1 MFSAY
6 DLKKII
12 PRAVFALVAAN
23 LSWSLMSI
31 AIGVVNI
38 LGEGAKDL
46 IVAPF
51 ASTAAISPTTT
62 GDILL
67 LTIAAGAVAS
77 AGLGL
82 IPVAGV
88 AVAALGGILFAFI
101 IILARRVALLGLV
114 IIAPFA
120 IALMVFPQTE
130 KWAKQWWEW
139 FLKLLIMYPFIMGF
153 FGLAQ
158 VAAGITSRAGNPFY
172 ELAAFAIIVMP
183 YFLIG
188 KALSFA
194 GGTIA
199 KFAGAINDPSKG
211 YIDGIKKK
219 EGERVARNRLR
230 AGAGDRFD
238 SGSLRGRALNRPLR
252 GVMNAPS
259 TIMHPSSARRNAA
272 AVLKQE
278 RAQAQIL
285 KTHPEL
291 EKLSDDEAE
300 LAAMGSEQM
309 ANERIDVR
317 VAEAE
322 AQTPGSGA
330 ARRRELETARETLK
344 AKGDGFGTLVGKIAL
359 PQAVKSGRVGA
370 HEIEDLTTRTARGSS
385 HGTDTVEV
393 LQGQARALAGQGYQD
408 TGRVLQSQLYST
420 KHTGGPDDGL
430 SISTPAINDV
440 LTASDEV
447 ARAAATAAL
456 PVADRIRLNTI
467 VNETF
472 TGGHGKAA
480 VSQEQLGKID
490 RSERSAVIDSKQVQ
504 VAAILEQ
511 LEQGNVSRE
520 DAATEV
526 ARHRADAL
534 SLSQASSAQNNAEA
548 VNAANELIRQIDQQ
562 ITVHNSAP
570 AVAGT
575 VRTLDRPTVE
585 TESTRTL
592 QTRFGSAGGRP
603 TDTYT

>member
-51 ASTAAISPTTT
+51 ASTAAISPTST

-114 IIAPFA
+114 VIAPFA

-211 YIDGIKKK
+211 MVDKTKEWEGKKVA
-219 EGERVARNRLR
+219 ERRLKT
-230 AGAGDRFD
+230 GTGDRFD
-238 SGSLRGRALNRPLR
+238 QDSWRGRALNRPLR
-252 GVMNAPS
+252 GIMNAPS
-259 TIMHPSSARRNAA
+259 TLMHPSSAKRNAA

-278 RAQAQIL
+278 RAQAVML
-285 KTHPEL
+285 KSHPEL

-330 ARRRELETARETLK
+330 ARRRELEMARETLK
-344 AKGDGFGTLVGKIAL
+344 AKGGGFGTLVGKIAL

-370 HEIEDLTTRTARGSS
+370 HEIEDLTTRMARGSS
-385 HGTDTVEV
+385 HGTDTVRV
-393 LQGQARALAGQGYQD
+393 LQDQARTTAGQGYKD
-408 TGRVLQSQLYST
+408 TGRVLQSQLYSA
-420 KHTGGPDDGL
+420 KHDTGDREGL
-430 SISTPAINDV
+430 SISTEGINSV
-440 LTASDEV
+440 LTAPDDAS
-447 ARAAATAAL
+447 RTAATAAL
-456 PVADRIRLNTI
+456 PQNERVRLNNV
-467 VNETF
+467 VNDTF
-472 TGGHGKAA
+472 TGGHGRAA
-480 VSQEQLGKID
+480 VSQEQLGKME
-490 RSERSAVIDSKQVQ
+490 RGERSVVIDSKQAQ
-504 VAAILEQ
+504 VASTLE
-511 LEQGNVSRE
+511 NVRMGTVSGA
-520 DAATEV
+520 DAAVEI

-534 SLSQASSAQNNAEA
+534 SLAQASAKKENQDG
-548 VNAANELIRQIDQQ
+548 VTAANTLIAQIDQQ
-562 ITVHNSAP
+562 ITNHNTATP
-570 AVAGT
+570 PGTTAVVDNT
-575 VRTLDRPTVE
+575 VVE
-585 TESTRTL
+585 AESTRAL
-592 QTRFGSAGGRP
+592 QQRFGLPGERP

>member
-51 ASTAAISPTTT
+51 ASTAAISPTST

-194 GGTIA
+194 GGTI
-199 KFAGAINDPSKG
+199 SK
-211 YIDGIKKK
+211 
-219 EGERVARNRLR
+219 
-230 AGAGDRFD
+230 
-238 SGSLRGRALNRPLR
+238 
-252 GVMNAPS
+252 
-259 TIMHPSSARRNAA
+259 
-272 AVLKQE
+272 
-278 RAQAQIL
+278 
-285 KTHPEL
+285 
-291 EKLSDDEAE
+291 
-300 LAAMGSEQM
+300 
-309 ANERIDVR
+309 VR
-317 VAEAE
+317 W
-322 AQTPGSGA
+322 S
-330 ARRRELETARETLK
+330 
-344 AKGDGFGTLVGKIAL
+344 
-359 PQAVKSGRVGA
+359 
-370 HEIEDLTTRTARGSS
+370 
-385 HGTDTVEV
+385 
-393 LQGQARALAGQGYQD
+393 Y
-408 TGRVLQSQLYST
+408 
-420 KHTGGPDDGL
+420 
-430 SISTPAINDV
+430 
-440 LTASDEV
+440 
-447 ARAAATAAL
+447 
-456 PVADRIRLNTI
+456 
-467 VNETF
+467 
-472 TGGHGKAA
+472 
-480 VSQEQLGKID
+480 
-490 RSERSAVIDSKQVQ
+490 
-504 VAAILEQ
+504 
-511 LEQGNVSRE
+511 
-520 DAATEV
+520 
-526 ARHRADAL
+526 
-534 SLSQASSAQNNAEA
+534 
-548 VNAANELIRQIDQQ
+548 
-562 ITVHNSAP
+562 
-570 AVAGT
+570 
-575 VRTLDRPTVE
+575 
-585 TESTRTL
+585 
-592 QTRFGSAGGRP
+592 
-603 TDTYT
+603 